1 MPSAL
6 ETLIKVLKQERE
18 SGCENRTVIG
28 GLGAYSEKWS
38 ADVRSEARRA
48 EHLILAEELPAIMR
62 AYDNTDDKRERVKRI
77 NYMLDRITGRAPV
90 PPQYRQQLEALK
102 AQFAPPNAAPP
113 KEQRETPEP
122 QEPHPP
128 RDEQRRERPPR
139 GEPRPPRDEQRRE
152 RPPRGEQPS
161 GGAAQRPERPP
172 RGEQPR
178 PERGSKPARGGEKRP
193 QPARAEAPQPRMTD
207 SPREVYEFEYKFIN
221 PQGTDL
227 KPLPRM
233 ERPPRQP
240 RPDLSLEE
248 AAQRLAALR
257 KPVTEIKGIG
267 PKVAEA
273 LAPLGIRTVEDL
285 IYYLPRRY
293 DDYTRLNTI
302 NHLELDTVNTV
313 VGKVTKP
320 HMRVSSSGRRDFA
333 LTLEDGTGRMEITFF
348 GGHFLRNVLREGMQ
362 IVVSGKVT
370 MYGNRFQMAN
380 PEWEP
385 LEKENLHTIGIV
397 PVYRLR
403 EGIKA
408 RSFRRTMKQV
418 IDTWSALVPDYV
430 PLGTL
435 ERADLADL
443 GWTIRNLHFPEG
455 WDHLEHARRR
465 RVFDELLLLQLA
477 ILGNRREWQSVPG
490 IPLTLQP
497 GFLDSFLASA
507 FPYEMTG
514 AQMRAIHDIL
524 DDVQRPVPMNRLV
537 QGDVGA
543 GKTAVA
549 ITAMAVAV
557 HNGMQAALMAPT
569 SILAEQ
575 HYRGVSRA
583 LANFPGERTPTVRL
597 LTGAL
602 SASEREEVYRGLAD
616 GQIDVVVGTHALIQ
630 DAVEFKQLAVAVV
643 DEQHRFG
650 VEQRA
655 RLRGKGTHPHLLV
668 MTATPIPRTLAL
680 TMYADLD
687 LSVIDEKPKGRQPIK
702 TQINLPSERERI
714 YDFIESQLAQGRQAF
729 IIHPLVEAS
738 EDENSEARSAVEAYE
753 ELKRVFFHHR
763 VCLLH
768 GRMTPREKD
777 EIMAAFSRHEYDI
790 MVTTSVAEVGVDIP
804 NASVIMIESANR
816 FGLAQLHQFRGRVG
830 RGEHESY
837 CILMVES
844 GIFEPYDLADNDQG
858 AEREWT
864 PAQQRLLKM
873 RETDDGFALAELDWR
888 LRGAGDLLGARQSG
902 ASSLQLTEL
911 MMPDLVAL
919 AQREARTIY
928 ERDPGLQLPEHQ
940 LLRQLVAMQTQDTG
954 DVS

>member
-6 ETLIKVLKQERE
+6 ETLVKVLKQERE
-18 SGCENRTVIG
+18 NGCNNQTIIG
-28 GLGAYSEKWS
+28 GLGAYSEQWS

-62 AYDNTDDKRERVKRI
+62 AYDSTDDKRERIKRI

-90 PPQYRQQLEALK
+90 PSQFRQQLEALK
-102 AQFAPPNAAPP
+102 AQFSAQNATPT
-113 KEQRETPEP
+113 KEAREKREP
-122 QEPHPP
+122 GEERSPREEP
-128 RDEQRRERPPR
+128 RRERPPR
-139 GEPRPPRDEQRRE
+139 GELRPQRGGERSAVELPRTPTPDQA
-152 RPPRGEQPS
+152 P
-161 GGAAQRPERPP
+161 RPERPA
-172 RGEQPR
+172 RGEKSR
-178 PERGSKPARGGEKRP
+178 PERGTKSAREGDRRTAPARTEP
-193 QPARAEAPQPRMTD
+193 QQPRMTD
-207 SPREVYEFEYKFIN
+207 SPREVFEFEYKFIN
-221 PQGTDL
+221 PQGSDL

-233 ERPPRQP
+233 ERPPRQA

-248 AAQRLAALR
+248 AMQRLQQLR
-257 KPVTEIKGIG
+257 QPVTVIKGVGQKI
-267 PKVAEA
+267 ADT
-273 LAPLGIRTVEDL
+273 LAPLGIRTVENL

-302 NHLELDTVNTV
+302 NHLELDLVNTV

-320 HMRVSSSGRRDFA
+320 HLRVSSSGRRDFA
-333 LTLEDGTGRMEITFF
+333 LTLEDGTGRMDITFF
-348 GGHFLRNVLREGMQ
+348 GGHYLRNVLREGMQ

-370 MYGNRFQMAN
+370 LFGNRFQMTN
-380 PEWEP
+380 PEWEQ
-385 LEKENLHTIGIV
+385 LEKENLHTVGIV
-397 PVYRLR
+397 PVYRLK
-403 EGIKA
+403 EGIKP
-408 RSFRRTMKQV
+408 RSFRRMMKQAV
-418 IDTWSALVPDYV
+418 DTWSTFVPDYMPV
-430 PLGTL
+430 GTL

-477 ILGNRREWQSVPG
+477 ILGNRRDWQAVPG
-490 IPLTLQP
+490 IPLKVEA
-497 GFLDSFLASA
+497 GFLDSFLAAA
-507 FPYEMTG
+507 FPYEMTS

-549 ITAMAVAV
+549 ITAMALAV

-575 HYRGVSRA
+575 HYRGVSSA
-583 LANFPGERTPTVRL
+583 FANFPGERPPTVRL

-602 SASEREEVYRGLAD
+602 SASEREAVYRGLAD

-630 DAVEFKQLAVAVV
+630 EGVEFKQLAVAVV

-687 LSVIDEKPKGRQPIK
+687 LSVIDEKPKGRRPIK
-702 TQINLPSERERI
+702 TQINLPSERERV
-714 YDFIESQLAQGRQAF
+714 YDFIESQLNQGRQAF

-738 EDENSEARSAVEAYE
+738 EDETSEARSAVEAYE

-768 GRMTPREKD
+768 GRMSPREKD

-830 RGEHESY
+830 RGEHESF

-902 ASSLQLTEL
+902 VSSLQLTEL

-919 AQREARTIY
+919 AQQEARTIY
-928 ERDPGLQLPEHQ
+928 EQDPNLERPEHQ
-940 LLRQLVAMQTQDTG
+940 LLRQLVLMQTQDVG